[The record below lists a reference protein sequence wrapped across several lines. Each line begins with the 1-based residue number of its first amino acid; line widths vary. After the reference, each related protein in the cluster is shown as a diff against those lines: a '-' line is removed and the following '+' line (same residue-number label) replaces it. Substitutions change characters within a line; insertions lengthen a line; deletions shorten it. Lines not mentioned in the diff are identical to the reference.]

1 MVLGKSK
8 RAARENKE
16 PPIPKK
22 SAIAL
27 GIAWLALFAVPVEIK
42 ARCLSCVG
50 FERERMPIERAV
62 LFQIGN
68 QRIGRVAVR
77 IKVEVGQDEDI
88 SVGLGNSKF
97 DGSDLGIR
105 RFDQIAKQKSRTFAA

>member
-27 GIAWLALFAVPVEIK
+27 GIAWLPLFAVCIKVETC
-42 ARCLSCVG
+42 CLSCIG
-50 FERERMPIERAV
+50 FERERMWIGRAV
-62 LFQIGN
+62 MFQIGD
-68 QRIGRVAVR
+68 QRIGSVAVR

-88 SVGLGNSKF
+88 SVGLGNHKF
-97 DGSDLGIR
+97 DGGDLGIR
-105 RFDQIAKQKSRTFAA
+105 RFDQIAKQKSGTFAA